1 LALATRAGNADVQ
14 AQWTL
19 FLPALVAA
27 RADGISAVEIRASGA
42 FTIICAQPIAGQH
55 VGA

>member
-27 RADGISAVEIRASGA
+27 RADGISAVEIRASREA
-42 FTIICAQPIAGQH
+42 IAAMRDGNM
-55 VGA
+55 VSL